1 MKSPRR
7 SRRITIALG
16 AVSIAVLMTAGAATA
31 AKKIT
36 GDQIAR
42 GAVESVQ
49 VKNGSLTPADLNSAA
64 RSGGFVPVV
73 GNDDSVAQGAVASV
87 TLSCPA
93 GKAYAG
99 GGGWFYVDTDADN
112 TFDAGETI
120 VDDAQING
128 IIWNNA
134 ASVEI
139 RATHN
144 VVGAQGDFFGWIHC
158 ATA

>member
-1 MKSPRR
+1 MKSPRIT
-7 SRRITIALG
+7 RRISIVLG
-16 AVSIAVLMTAGAATA
+16 ALSLAALMTAGAATA

-42 GAVESVQ
+42 GAVESFQ
-49 VKNGSLTPADLNSAA
+49 VKNASLTPADLNSEA
-64 RSGGFVPVV
+64 RSGGFAPVV
-73 GNDDSVAQGAVASV
+73 GNDDSVAAGTVASV
-87 TLSCPA
+87 TLACPA

-99 GGGWFYVDTDADN
+99 GGGWFYVDADADN

-120 VDDAQING
+120 VDDAALNG

-144 VVGAQGDFFGWIHC
+144 VTGAQGDFFGWIHC
-158 ATA
+158 ANA